1 MKSLLKGADINISD
15 YKFNSE
21 VIGIQSQ
28 GISNNI
34 RLENNERLS
43 INTMHK
49 IKNEITN
56 KIEEM
61 PLDFKHE
68 SNGTKQ
74 LFFYGPLIM
83 DALTRGRTIIID
95 EINNSLH
102 TSLAQY
108 LINLFNDK
116 NINKNGAQLIFT
128 THDTNLLDLDI
139 FRRDQIYFVE
149 KNSET
154 GSSDVYSLAD
164 FSPRK
169 TKDIRR
175 GYLQGRYGAMPF
187 IGGEFGW

>member
-1 MKSLLKGADINISD
+1 
-15 YKFNSE
+15 
-21 VIGIQSQ
+21 
-28 GISNNI
+28 
-34 RLENNERLS
+34 
-43 INTMHK
+43 
-49 IKNEITN
+49 
-56 KIEEM
+56 
-61 PLDFKHE
+61 
-68 SNGTKQ
+68 
-74 LFFYGPLIM
+74 M

-95 EINNSLH
+95 EIHNSLH

-149 KNSET
+149 KDTET
-154 GSSDVYSLAD
+154 GASDVYSLAD

-169 TKDIRR
+169 SENIRK

-187 IGGEFGW
+187 VGDGIKW